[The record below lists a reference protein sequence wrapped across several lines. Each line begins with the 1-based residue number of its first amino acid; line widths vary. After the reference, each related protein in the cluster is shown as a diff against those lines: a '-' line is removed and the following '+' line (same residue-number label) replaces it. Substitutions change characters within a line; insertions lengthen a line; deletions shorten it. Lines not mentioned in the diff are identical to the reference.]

1 MARPRKKKRTQ
12 APGQT
17 TNAIANGVSRTNPM
31 DRIPKSMVIRLGA
44 SDVGPS
50 VTQLVKDMRSIMEP
64 HTATRLKVR
73 LHRAR
78 LKEETNANH

>member
-1 MARPRKKKRTQ
+1 
-12 APGQT
+12 
-17 TNAIANGVSRTNPM
+17 M

-73 LHRAR
+73 LHRTR
-78 LKEETNANH
+78 LRKETNANR